1 MSTQHDIEKE
11 QGLGPPAPSSLQTL
25 ETGRETSMP
34 PAQTF
39 PQPPQ
44 RSPRPPRNRWMV
56 IGAVVVALAL
66 MVSLGVLLI
75 PGLLQRPTSQVTP
88 TPTVPA
94 GQGTP
99 MPTTPGTDVTPTSPP
114 GVNPGP
120 KNGPSGVSDPAYW
133 DKILGTQ
140 AGVTKVERVSF
151 ANIMNT
157 TSLQALVT
165 VRHAGPDARLDVY
178 VFNNITSATPTQL
191 FKLSGLLKGDAKIS
205 GYSTVL
211 TAEVDRNSGLNAG
224 KPLDK
229 ATPDLFREF
238 QWNSAQGKLVQVA
251 FPGIFPDLTRYQ
263 AEADQAWVNK
273 GHDAWKYDP
282 AAVAKA
288 AAVKFL
294 QWDNASA
301 KVLSGGGSKDV
312 YATVRVTAPVMPN
325 LGINV
330 TLSRLEGNIHNLWVV
345 IAVEDGSA
353 LTLTS
358 IAPRSLVASPVKLE
372 GKGAAFESQI
382 GEAIVLDHLY
392 TDIGHAQVS
401 ALPSATSPRPY
412 SVGVIYNS
420 TFTAGV
426 QEGVIEVQLSGGG
439 APGISTAVMVKVLL
453 DPVPRVAL
461 GPLACPD
468 AVKDPAHWKQFL
480 PSVVIPE
487 QVGCANLL
495 GKPTLQT
502 VVVGREIVGGGQ
514 RFLSFYVFDDIFSA
528 HPKLLFKVEHLL
540 QDTKGGQGNFTI
552 SGYSTI
558 MTAEVDRDSSINKG
572 KPDADVTNDL
582 FREFQWSSKAN
593 TFVQVAFPGMYP
605 DLTRYQAELDQ
616 AWVVNMGKDTWK
628 NDPKQVAL
636 KFVST
641 FIDWKYPLT
650 ATVIS
655 GGGTRDVDATVRVLQ
670 EVPGLGS
677 KPSLTVTLSRLEGNP
692 HNMWVVIALEKG
704 SALLTSIQPNSLIA
718 SPVKLAGKG
727 SAYEKDL
734 GEAYILDHTYTK
746 VGHAHLTLTPGMRD
760 GPYSVL
766 VSYDTSFKAG
776 PQEGIVEVQQTN
788 PIGTGPVPVVMVKV
802 LLDPQPR
809 VALGPVFCPLAL
821 QDPAGPLGL
830 SGLEANC
837 GNLKGDATLQALV
850 ARDGS
855 ISVYD
860 HITDAQPVKIF
871 SMKTQSAKI
880 SGVST
885 ILTQDSA
892 LYREF
897 QWSSKTGTFVQVAFP
912 GMYPDLTRWQ
922 AEDSQAA
929 VDLGQ
934 NSWKLDALQTA
945 RHFADQFFTKGAT
958 VSLVSGGKPGDLH
971 AVVTLLVP
979 ASAGGGPGPITTVSL
994 SRLEGNP
1001 SGVWEVTGVGSK
1013 WLLIY
1018 TPTSGSTISSP
1029 VTVTGFGPQFEAQ
1042 IGVVYILDYRSQP
1055 IQLGNNFA
1063 MAPDGSS
1070 PPSKFSLDVK
1080 YTSSLPGG
1088 AQEGI
1093 VELVHTSGASF
1104 DYGVVMVKVLLN
1116 P

>member
-1 MSTQHDIEKE
+1 MSTQHDIDKE

-44 RSPRPPRNRWMV
+44 RPPLPPRNRWMV
-56 IGAVVVALAL
+56 IGAVIVALAL
-66 MVSLGVLLI
+66 MVSLGVLFI
-75 PGLLQRPTSQVTP
+75 PGLLQRPASQVTP
-88 TPTVPA
+88 TPTAPA
-94 GQGTP
+94 GQVTP
-99 MPTTPGTDVTPTSPP
+99 APTITTTPGTDVTPTSPP

-157 TSLQALVT
+157 PSLQAMVM
-165 VRHAGPDARLDVY
+165 VRYTGPDARLDVY
-178 VFNNITSATPTQL
+178 VFNNITSAKPTQL

-301 KVLSGGGSKDV
+301 RVLSGGGSKDV

-358 IAPRSLVASPVKLE
+358 IASRSLVASPVKLE

-480 PSVVIPE
+480 PS
-487 QVGCANLL
+487 
-495 GKPTLQT
+495 
-502 VVVGREIVGGGQ
+502 
-514 RFLSFYVFDDIFSA
+514 
-528 HPKLLFKVEHLL
+528 
-540 QDTKGGQGNFTI
+540 
-552 SGYSTI
+552 
-558 MTAEVDRDSSINKG
+558 
-572 KPDADVTNDL
+572 
-582 FREFQWSSKAN
+582 
-593 TFVQVAFPGMYP
+593 
-605 DLTRYQAELDQ
+605 
-616 AWVVNMGKDTWK
+616 
-628 NDPKQVAL
+628 
-636 KFVST
+636 
-641 FIDWKYPLT
+641 
-650 ATVIS
+650 
-655 GGGTRDVDATVRVLQ
+655 
-670 EVPGLGS
+670 
-677 KPSLTVTLSRLEGNP
+677 PSR
-692 HNMWVVIALEKG
+692 
-704 SALLTSIQPNSLIA
+704 
-718 SPVKLAGKG
+718 
-727 SAYEKDL
+727 
-734 GEAYILDHTYTK
+734 
-746 VGHAHLTLTPGMRD
+746 
-760 GPYSVL
+760 
-766 VSYDTSFKAG
+766 
-776 PQEGIVEVQQTN
+776 
-788 PIGTGPVPVVMVKV
+788 
-802 LLDPQPR
+802 
-809 VALGPVFCPLAL
+809 
-821 QDPAGPLGL
+821 
-830 SGLEANC
+830 
-837 GNLKGDATLQALV
+837 
-850 ARDGS
+850 
-855 ISVYD
+855 
-860 HITDAQPVKIF
+860 
-871 SMKTQSAKI
+871 
-880 SGVST
+880 
-885 ILTQDSA
+885 
-892 LYREF
+892 
-897 QWSSKTGTFVQVAFP
+897 
-912 GMYPDLTRWQ
+912 
-922 AEDSQAA
+922 
-929 VDLGQ
+929 
-934 NSWKLDALQTA
+934 
-945 RHFADQFFTKGAT
+945 
-958 VSLVSGGKPGDLH
+958 
-971 AVVTLLVP
+971 
-979 ASAGGGPGPITTVSL
+979 
-994 SRLEGNP
+994 
-1001 SGVWEVTGVGSK
+1001 
-1013 WLLIY
+1013 
-1018 TPTSGSTISSP
+1018 
-1029 VTVTGFGPQFEAQ
+1029 
-1042 IGVVYILDYRSQP
+1042 
-1055 IQLGNNFA
+1055 
-1063 MAPDGSS
+1063 
-1070 PPSKFSLDVK
+1070 
-1080 YTSSLPGG
+1080 
-1088 AQEGI
+1088 
-1093 VELVHTSGASF
+1093 
-1104 DYGVVMVKVLLN
+1104 
-1116 P
+1116 